1 MEVLLLTQEDCGFCE
16 QAKAL
21 LGRLSTELG
30 FSLTILNLDSRE
42 GRSLAERGGILFPPG
57 IFIDGE
63 AVCYG
68 RPSERR
74 LRRELERRLREATPD
89 SFPPP
94 QAR

>member
-1 MEVLLLTQEDCGFCE
+1 VEVVLLTQEDCAFCE

-21 LGRLSTELG
+21 LDRLSTELG
-30 FSLTILNLDSRE
+30 FSVAILDLDSAE

-57 IFIDGE
+57 ILVDGE

-74 LRRELERRLREATPD
+74 LRRELARRLGGGSA
-89 SFPPP
+89 
-94 QAR
+94 

>member
-1 MEVLLLTQEDCGFCE
+1 MDVLLLTQEDCGFCE

-30 FSLTILNLDSRE
+30 FSVTTLDLDSRE

-57 IFIDGE
+57 IFVDGE

-74 LRRELERRLREATPD
+74 LRRELERRLREAAAG
-89 SFPPP
+89 SSPPS
-94 QAR
+94 QTS

>member
-1 MEVLLLTQEDCGFCE
+1 MEVVLLTQEDCAFCE

-21 LGRLSTELG
+21 LDRLSTELG
-30 FSLTILNLDSRE
+30 FSVAILDLDSGE

-57 IFIDGE
+57 IFVDGE

-74 LRRELERRLREATPD
+74 LRRELARRLGGGSA
-89 SFPPP
+89 
-94 QAR
+94 